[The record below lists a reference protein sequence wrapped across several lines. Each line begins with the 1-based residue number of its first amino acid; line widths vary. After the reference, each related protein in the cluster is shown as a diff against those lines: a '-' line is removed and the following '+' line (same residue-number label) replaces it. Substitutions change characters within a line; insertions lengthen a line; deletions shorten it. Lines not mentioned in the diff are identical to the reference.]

1 MRVKLS
7 SKGQLVIPEAIR
19 KALGLDPGTQLD
31 IQLVGRTIVIEP
43 VGLASPVDALYGKY
57 RGYDFL
63 TELEAEH
70 RQELADERAL
80 RS

>member
-1 MRVKLS
+1 MLVKVS

-19 KALGLDPGTQLD
+19 KALGLDPGTQVD
-31 IQLVGRTIVIEP
+31 IQLDGRRIVIEP
-43 VGLASPVDALYGKY
+43 VGSVSPVDALYGKY

-63 TELEAEH
+63 TELEEEH